1 VVGEQE
7 TGPLDSRCYWL
18 GVALQLLGQYLWL
31 AGSSD
36 PQFTDV
42 NARLRA
48 LRLSLGTGIFT
59 YTSEL
64 LRRRRFLHRTL
75 AINVLGLLSLAWTI
89 REQRYMRRSSRRRRR
104 PGWLSTKL
112 YMLGHALQLVGIRRT
127 ISAHARPEMR
137 EAARRPAPILM
148 SVAITGVSYL
158 LQERPRR
165 WDTRASQIAS
175 SLHALIVLSRFVFPF
190 CRHIW
195 SGIQKPRAR
204 RKCRA
209 PGD

>member
-59 YTSEL
+59 YTLEL

-75 AINVLGLLSLAWTI
+75 AITSSGFCLSPG
-89 REQRYMRRSSRRRRR
+89 RSVSSGTCGG
-104 PGWLSTKL
+104 P
-112 YMLGHALQLVGIRRT
+112 
-127 ISAHARPEMR
+127 
-137 EAARRPAPILM
+137 AAGAG
-148 SVAITGVSYL
+148 AQG
-158 LQERPRR
+158 
-165 WDTRASQIAS
+165 
-175 SLHALIVLSRFVFPF
+175 
-190 CRHIW
+190 
-195 SGIQKPRAR
+195 G
-204 RKCRA
+204 
-209 PGD
+209 